1 MVCRHAVEFVLDES
15 RAVRARL
22 EAANGPALN
31 SSALLLFLVLGTHPW
46 SVLHGAHGRRQLL
59 LRLPQVD
66 HNSCEQGLLYLQWSV
81 CRAAQPA
88 LQSPPPDRP
97 TERSAAT
104 AAVSWIRFPDAGSG
118 ADVDT
123 CAGKPPTTCS
133 VRCATTF
140 VPFHEKC
147 GSRLNVLYDSADGTS
162 SDTLTVLAKAT
173 AILDFN
179 I

>member
-1 MVCRHAVEFVLDES
+1 MVLRSTAVLCCFFLCLAPTHGQYSMAPMDDGNCSFAFLKSTIS
-15 RAVRARL
+15 RVNKACCTYNGQS
-22 EAANGPALN
+22 AAPP
-31 SSALLLFLVLGTHPW
+31 SP
-46 SVLHGAHGRRQLL
+46 
-59 LRLPQVD
+59 P
-66 HNSCEQGLLYLQWSV
+66 
-81 CRAAQPA
+81 CRAPYQAG
-88 LQSPPPDRP
+88 P

-162 SDTLTVLAKAT
+162 SDHAR
-173 AILDFN
+173 
-179 I
+179 